1 MELAHLVAAVVVLRL
16 RQISIAPFGLAPR
29 RVRRRRRARFGG
41 PGTAVQPHEIVLG
54 GREVGAASQVEP
66 NSGAHKVHGPT
77 DILGFRHQHE
87 PGARPGPAVGVMG
100 EGVEGEHGRGRRGLG
115 LGRRVVGW
123 GGAVEG
129 PWVEESVVV
138 GLRAE
143 VVVREVDG
151 VVCVCVCVCGV
162 VGGGCGR
169 PGPMQ
174 EVVGQQGVRGV
185 VVEDLAVGLVGG
197 RGGAAVF
204 VSRKH
209 YG

>member
-1 MELAHLVAAVVVLRL
+1 M
-16 RQISIAPFGLAPR
+16 
-29 RVRRRRRARFGG
+29 
-41 PGTAVQPHEIVLG
+41 
-54 GREVGAASQVEP
+54 
-66 NSGAHKVHGPT
+66 
-77 DILGFRHQHE
+77 
-87 PGARPGPAVGVMG
+87 
-100 EGVEGEHGRGRRGLG
+100 
-115 LGRRVVGW
+115 
-123 GGAVEG
+123 EG
-129 PWVEESVVV
+129 PWVEESVVDVVV